1 MFFEVHYECFHPICI
16 QDIRKKTKVASF
28 LMSSILFAFIR
39 FDKNPKPDRINT
51 IPTDREQQWGRR
63 KEEIDAEEAGDV
75 GFNNE
80 PIIPASDAGTKENP
94 ILVPSGMGERAV
106 GYEDPVTHQLVW
118 FNLGPNKL
126 HYVPDIGLY
135 FKLKAVGGA
144 H

>member
-1 MFFEVHYECFHPICI
+1 MISLFHTCFIVI
-16 QDIRKKTKVASF
+16 NGNSF
-28 LMSSILFAFIR
+28 SFAR
-39 FDKNPKPDRINT
+39 FDKNPKPDRVNT
-51 IPTDREQQWGRR
+51 IPTDKEQQWGRR

-80 PIIPASDAGTKENP
+80 PIIPAADAGTKENP
-94 ILVPSGMGERAV
+94 IVVPSGMGERTV
-106 GYEDPVTHQLVW
+106 GYEDPITHQLVW

-144 H
+144 HH